1 MIWPREI
8 LTHAELRRS
17 DAKISESRPQSL
29 LKNAASSSTEKD
41 TIYATKFFIQKF
53 SIFKGFQPSKHK

>member
-29 LKNAASSSTEKD
+29 LKNAASSSTEKAV
-41 TIYATKFFIQKF
+41 TYAKK
-53 SIFKGFQPSKHK
+53 

>member
-41 TIYATKFFIQKF
+41 ITYVTKLFIQKS
-53 SIFKGFQPSKHK
+53 SIFKGLLPIE